1 MLRKIK
7 AIIGGIVGIALL
19 FIIQSALAVSCCNS
33 ASTTGPYGDA
43 VATTACAEIYGTSE
57 FDSYGAA
64 IVFIYQH
71 PIFEGAFLKYEVS
84 VFGQPKTEPLISHAK
99 ELFESLKVPL
109 GKTLFLVTLQNATG
123 GTKAT
128 AFDTSGELVM
138 PGGPASLCGVFWSSD
153 RISIQVTVETMS
165 GSAYTVN
172 YSVIFSNFSAIGLE
186 KTCKMLPELISPPSE
201 IKGGY
206 LVWRRDSLTLS
217 KKIIVN
223 VSNWNAVDADSGR
236 SLGEWLFWLSPF
248 DLSVNYTLILAGI
261 NLHVTAGITPNLSG
275 FVGYVL
281 YLNASNTASRDYV
294 VGGADIKR
302 ARTLVAY
309 SYPLAHM
316 YEKVLRAGRVSEEF
330 KSIMRRYGC
339 SVVQHPNSTVEVF
352 CEAFSRAAS
361 HIERWKAWKV
371 VPVSMQI
378 DPNLFRTFA
387 AIKYSGL
394 YLAMYPIDFYTFVYD
409 RQTGL
414 LLEASHDPSVESWWG
429 HAILPSAYLS
439 FGNYTLSF
447 KVLNGLINAKLVE
460 TNIPLQTPS
469 LGSPGR
475 AEADPA
481 YALLAA
487 SAALATAAAIAR
499 RWR

>member
-1 MLRKIK
+1 MVNFSFFLSFLI
-7 AIIGGIVGIALL
+7 
-19 FIIQSALAVSCCNS
+19 FN
-33 ASTTGPYGDA
+33 
-43 VATTACAEIYGTSE
+43 
-57 FDSYGAA
+57 AA
-64 IVFIYQH
+64 IVFSYQSS
-71 PIFEGAFLKYEVS
+71 IFEGAFLKYEVS
-84 VFGQPKTEPLISHAK
+84 IFGQPKTEPLISHAK

-109 GKTLFLVTLQNATG
+109 GKMLFQVTLQNATG
-123 GTKAT
+123 GTQAT

-172 YSVIFSNFSAIGLE
+172 YSVVFSNFSAIGLE
-186 KTCKMLPELISPPSE
+186 KTCKMLPELIGPPSE
-201 IKGGY
+201 IKDGY

-248 DLSVNYTLILAGI
+248 DLSANYTLILAGI
-261 NLHVTAGITPNLSG
+261 NRDVAAYLTPNLSG
-275 FVGYVL
+275 CVGYVL
-281 YLNASNTASRDYV
+281 YLNASNTASKDYV
-294 VGGADIKR
+294 VSGAKIEK

-309 SYPLAHM
+309 SYPLL
-316 YEKVLRAGRVSEEF
+316 YVYQKVLRGGRVSEEF
-330 KSIMRRYGC
+330 KSALRRFGC
-339 SVVQHPNSTVEVF
+339 SVVQHPNSTVEVS
-352 CEAFSRAAS
+352 CEAFLRGAS
-361 HIERWKAWKV
+361 QVERWKAWKV
-371 VPVSMQI
+371 VPISMRV
-378 DPNLFRTFA
+378 DPNLYQTLA
-387 AIKYSGL
+387 AIKYGDL
-394 YLAMYPIDFYTFVYD
+394 YLAMFPIDFYVFVYD

-414 LLEASHDPSVESWWG
+414 LLEASHDPSAESWWG
-429 HAILPSAYLS
+429 YAILPSAYLS

-447 KVLNGLINAKLVE
+447 TVLNGLINAKLVE

-487 SAALATAAAIAR
+487 LATLAIAVAIAR